1 MRKPFTDWSMESFIA
16 VCTMVVVGVF
26 TFLVVAAL
34 VLIGLNMAG
43 VPSGEVKPT
52 KTMTVVLP
60 DSRRVQC
67 ISVGGGVSCDW
78 PHASGTDNND
88 MEDMR

>member
-1 MRKPFTDWSMESFIA
+1 MRKLFTDWDMDSWTR
-16 VCTMVVVGVF
+16 VCAAIVVGVF
-26 TFLVVAAL
+26 TLVVVGAL
-34 VLIGLNMAG
+34 ILIGLNMVG
-43 VPSGEVKPT
+43 MPNGEVKPT
-52 KTMTVVLP
+52 KTMTVILP

-78 PHASGTDNND
+78 PHANGADNND